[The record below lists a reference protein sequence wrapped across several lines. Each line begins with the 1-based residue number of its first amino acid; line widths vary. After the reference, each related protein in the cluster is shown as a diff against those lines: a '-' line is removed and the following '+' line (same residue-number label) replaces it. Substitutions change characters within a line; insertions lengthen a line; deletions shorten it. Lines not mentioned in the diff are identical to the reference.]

1 MTENSNESNESNEL
15 DSLRDSTATAISAY
29 DNLAIYNHYR
39 TEIKDACNTTNYDV
53 SIAHLEG
60 TDFSCSDFCD
70 ADGCPSDDLLN
81 NAKSGIL
88 TSLWNQISTASTAKG
103 ATTAAYINQKAASNI
118 LEAEN
123 QNTNNIIN
131 SLKKV
136 EKDKLRMVQINDYYS
151 KRYQAETNT
160 IKKIIIILC
169 VFLILT
175 ILAYKKIIS
184 VTIVSVLAGLLL
196 FIALG
201 IVITDHRDMDSRDK
215 LIYDEYDWGSNIE
228 VSDMSDASCT
238 DSSNQFC
245 YLSTDA
251 AGLSGEWVDCSHS
264 GSSIITNTVDCTSTS
279 VDGSENEC
287 SPPFTKLDADGNL
300 VEDCES
306 PVVDSFT
313 IIGKDL
319 NALPI
324 NTDFKKHSFPL
335 KELNDSFT

>member
-1 MTENSNESNESNEL
+1 MTSDSKEL
-15 DSLRDSTATAISAY
+15 ERLRDSTATTISAY
-29 DNLAIYNHYR
+29 DNLAIYNAN
-39 TEIKDACNTTNYDV
+39 TADIKGACNADNYDV
-53 SIAHLEG
+53 SIARLEG
-60 TDFSCSDFCD
+60 TDFSCSYFCD
-70 ADGCPSDDLLN
+70 ASGCPSYDLLN
-81 NAKSGIL
+81 NAKGGIL

-151 KRYQAETNT
+151 KRYQAETKT
-160 IKKIIIILC
+160 IKKVIIILC

-184 VTIVSVLAGLLL
+184 VTIVSILAGLLL

-201 IVITDHRDMDSRDK
+201 IVISDHRDMDSRDK

-228 VSDMSDASCT
+228 VSDMSDASCA

-245 YLSTDA
+245 YLSTGA
-251 AGLSGEWVDCSHS
+251 ADLSGKWVDCSHS
-264 GSSIITNTVDCTSTS
+264 GSSIITNTNDCNEATDS
-279 VDGSENEC
+279 SENVCE
-287 SPPFTKLDADGNL
+287 PPFTKLDADGNL

-306 PVVDSFT
+306 PIVDNFT
-313 IIGKDL
+313 VIGRDL
-319 NALPI
+319 DPLPI
-324 NTDFKKHSFPL
+324 KTDFKEHFYPL

>member
-1 MTENSNESNESNEL
+1 MTSDSKEL
-15 DSLRDSTATAISAY
+15 ERLRDSTATTISAY
-29 DNLAIYNHYR
+29 DNLAIYNAN
-39 TEIKDACNTTNYDV
+39 TADIKGACESDLGGEVNLPDESDT
-53 SIAHLEG
+53 A
-60 TDFSCSDFCD
+60 FSCSDFCD
-70 ADGCPSDDLLN
+70 ADGCPSYDLLN
-81 NAKSGIL
+81 NAKGGIL

-151 KRYQAETNT
+151 KRYQAETKT
-160 IKKIIIILC
+160 IKKVIIILC

-184 VTIVSVLAGLLL
+184 VTIVSILAGLLL

-201 IVITDHRDMDSRDK
+201 IVISDHRDMDSRDK

-228 VSDMSDASCT
+228 VSDMSDASCA

-245 YLSTDA
+245 YLSTGA
-251 AGLSGEWVDCSHS
+251 ADLSGKWVDCSHS
-264 GSSIITNTVDCTSTS
+264 GSSIITNTNDCNEATDS
-279 VDGSENEC
+279 SENVCE
-287 SPPFTKLDADGNL
+287 PPFTKLDADGNL

-306 PVVDSFT
+306 PIVDNFT
-313 IIGKDL
+313 VIGRDL
-319 NALPI
+319 DPLPI
-324 NTDFKKHSFPL
+324 KTDFKEHFYPL